1 MYHPIDALS
10 VYYGS
15 LGERAQRQNEKP
27 FSSRVYKV
35 FILVLEQKPCALTFP
50 QLKAFMSKNKMLLS
64 SLSDIHD
71 HHIVSVDVYALVADH
86 QFLHDISVLIHF
98 LVDLQTGVTY
108 V

>member
-1 MYHPIDALS
+1 
-10 VYYGS
+10 
-15 LGERAQRQNEKP
+15 
-27 FSSRVYKV
+27 
-35 FILVLEQKPCALTFP
+35 
-50 QLKAFMSKNKMLLS
+50 MSKNKMLLS